1 MEPLGGTARW
11 NRERIGMVIKW
22 ATAEGHRHG
31 NPAGPQII
39 TALPR
44 RPQNSEHHPALPFA
58 EVGKAIKRIRDTN
71 AWWSTKLCMEFVAL
85 TAVRSGEARLARW
98 DEIDEEHLIWT
109 IPASRMRRNL
119 EHKVPLSNAAMTV
132 LSQARDLKYPTVSG
146 DLLDPGTCWIRGLAG
161 SGDLLDPGTC
171 WIRGLAGSGDLL
183 ERAGP
188 SPATLCP
195 SCCATTKLDVC
206 PTVCA
211 PVSSTGLPNART
223 RQKRLPDTPSI
234 EAVRE
239 ALIVVWEA
247 ADRICGKRLRAALPH
262 LVGSKERLGH
272 LGLDPQVRQRLLTAS
287 AATLDRLLQ
296 PIRTPVGR
304 RLRRRRRAVALQSEL
319 PPALTDRGVDELS
332 HGAGRRV
339 QRQQL
344 VRGGRQEPHP
354 HPAHVPRRHP
364 ASSSPCVGPP
374 CAPRHITVHPGISP
388 AFKAGSI
395 AVFLAHARGRTQL
408 DRELH
413 LPDVGGGLGA
423 ARGGRGACRPEG
435 RPMNSRQ

>member
-1 MEPLGGTARW
+1 
-11 NRERIGMVIKW
+11 MVIKW
-22 ATAEGHRHG
+22 ATAEGHRHD

-58 EVGKAIKRIRDTN
+58 EVGKAIKQIRDTN

-146 DLLDPGTCWIRGLAG
+146 DLLEGWCSRPQ
-161 SGDLLDPGTC
+161 
-171 WIRGLAGSGDLL
+171 
-183 ERAGP
+183 RAGP

-247 ADRICGKRLRAALPH
+247 AHRICGKRLRAALPH
-262 LVGSKERLGH
+262 LVESKERLGQA
-272 LGLDPQVRQRLLTAS
+272 PK
-287 AATLDRLLQ
+287 
-296 PIRTPVGR
+296 PK
-304 RLRRRRRAVALQSEL
+304 
-319 PPALTDRGVDELS
+319 
-332 HGAGRRV
+332 
-339 QRQQL
+339 
-344 VRGGRQEPHP
+344 
-354 HPAHVPRRHP
+354 PR
-364 ASSSPCVGPP
+364 
-374 CAPRHITVHPGISP
+374 
-388 AFKAGSI
+388 
-395 AVFLAHARGRTQL
+395 
-408 DRELH
+408 
-413 LPDVGGGLGA
+413 
-423 ARGGRGACRPEG
+423 
-435 RPMNSRQ
+435 